1 LKHERSFATADRT
14 AYPDG
19 KRAFGEVARVN
30 ERPLVEMAGSVRVR
44 VLMVVVVMT
53 RVMPGSG
60 VKVTK

>member
-19 KRAFGEVARVN
+19 KRAFGEVALVN

-44 VLMVVVVMT
+44 VLVLVMT

-60 VKVTK
+60 VKVAK